1 MIQVILATK
10 NSGKIREIENLLKD
24 SKFRILTF
32 KDFKSWPEIEE
43 RGSSFA
49 ENALIKARDLVR
61 FHGLP
66 VLADDSGLEIEYL
79 DGRPGVLSSRY
90 AGYGATDEENIQKVL
105 REMQGCPEDR
115 KGARFRCVVVFLTP
129 AVRCHVAQGICP
141 GRITFNRRGKGGFGY
156 DPIFIPD
163 GFTRTMAE
171 LTLAEKNEISH
182 RAKAL
187 RSLLKIVDLKNCS
200 DHSKISGRIPYRASR
215 EQEEEQ

>member
-1 MIQVILATK
+1 MIEVILATK

-24 SKFRILTF
+24 SKFKILTF

-115 KGARFRCVVVFLTP
+115 KGARFRCVAVLLTP
-129 AVRCHVAQGICP
+129 TGRCYVAQGICP

-200 DHSKISGRIPYRASR
+200 DHSKIGEPVLHSTSLPRSSS
-215 EQEEEQ
+215 

>member
-1 MIQVILATK
+1 MIEVILATR
-10 NSGKIREIENLLKD
+10 NSGKIREIENLLRD

-66 VLADDSGLEIEYL
+66 VLAEDSGLEIEYL

-105 REMQGCPEDR
+105 REMQGCPEDK

-129 AVRCHVAQGICP
+129 AGRCYVAQGICR
-141 GRITFNRRGKGGFGY
+141 GRITFNKKGKGGFGY

-171 LTLAEKNEISH
+171 LTLDEKNEISH

-187 RSLLKIVDLKNCS
+187 RSLLKIIDLKNCS
-200 DHSKISGRIPYRASR
+200 NHSRIID
-215 EQEEEQ
+215 QT